1 MRDRRKVRPVH
12 PWVGLFYSEAS
23 DITAEKQTSAGASVD
38 WDAAR
43 KAYASSDETVAAI
56 CSRIGITS
64 ARLYAQARREGWP
77 KRRQRSGKDRAKCK
91 AKRGMALAARRRL
104 DLIARLYEATERKL
118 TMLEARIADTPAA
131 SAMES
136 EREARALG
144 ALVRTFEKLTEFEDR
159 ARKSVSEIETDAEHD
174 DTTAAAADAER
185 WRKEI
190 AQRLARITAIRES

>member
-1 MRDRRKVRPVH
+1 
-12 PWVGLFYSEAS
+12 
-23 DITAEKQTSAGASVD
+23 
-38 WDAAR
+38 
-43 KAYASSDETVAAI
+43 
-56 CSRIGITS
+56 
-64 ARLYAQARREGWP
+64 
-77 KRRQRSGKDRAKCK
+77 
-91 AKRGMALAARRRL
+91 MALAARRRL

-136 EREARALG
+136 EREARAPG